1 MKYLWKDEPVLIN
14 FLNKNLNDFST
25 NLWGKERKK
34 NKFLS
39 LTNAYFKR
47 FDSVSS
53 INLYAQLRDTQRP
66 MQCYY
71 YCYLLVRYG
80 LVALKD

>member
-1 MKYLWKDEPVLIN
+1 MHILK
-14 FLNKNLNDFST
+14 
-25 NLWGKERKK
+25 
-34 NKFLS
+34 
-39 LTNAYFKR
+39 
-47 FDSVSS
+47 DSVSS
-53 INLYAQLRDTQRP
+53 INLYVQLRDTQRP